1 MALNITSNE
10 IQILNSAGQVKFT
23 NTQPLLFVAGYE
35 SGTYAHENYSFTA
48 NGASYNIY
56 SGTVAFNLQTP
67 IATNEVPVVYITI
80 TSASGW
86 GGPATSL
93 VGVRQPANA
102 VLPIYV
108 RGFPN
113 GNTPASDTTQM
124 ALTPGFNSAGEITT
138 YTSTLM
144 YYQNGGGTLPA
155 VFSGSQQ
162 GLSNPTL
169 NITWEIYKYR
179 YLED

>member
-35 SGTYAHENYSFTA
+35 SGSYSHD
-48 NGASYNIY
+48 AS
-56 SGTVAFNLQTP
+56 SGYYQGTLAFNLLPP
-67 IATNEVPVVYITI
+67 IASNDVPVVYLTI

-113 GNTPASDTTQM
+113 GNTPASDTSQL
-124 ALTPGFNSAGEITT
+124 ALTPGLNDAGEITT

-144 YYQNGGGTLPA
+144 YYQNGGGTVPA
-155 VFSGSQQ
+155 LFSGTQQ
-162 GLSNPTL
+162 GLNNPTL
-169 NITWEIYKYR
+169 NVTWEIYKYR

>member
-35 SGTYAHENYSFTA
+35 SGSYSH
-48 NGASYNIY
+48 NASSGYY
-56 SGTVAFNLQTP
+56 QGTVAFNLQTP
-67 IATNEVPVVYITI
+67 IATNEVPMVYITI
-80 TSASGW
+80 TSLSGW
-86 GGPATSL
+86 GDPATSL

-108 RGFPN
+108 RGYPN

-124 ALTPGFNSAGEITT
+124 ALTPGLNNNGEIAT

-144 YYQNGGGTLPA
+144 FYGNGAGSMPALYSGT
-155 VFSGSQQ
+155 QQ

-169 NITWEIYKYR
+169 NVTWEIYKYR